1 MRATSVIRT
10 VVATAFVSVTLL
22 VPVAAEARPAPIVIT
37 AHTAKVTSRTV
48 TVPYSLKGSAAVT
61 MKVQK
66 VRGACS
72 QVGTSHRSTGG
83 GTMTWNR
90 TINGVAASPGRYVVT
105 LTAKHGTAKSQSST
119 TVTLN

>member
-10 VVATAFVSVTLL
+10 AVATAFVAVTLL

-37 AHTAKVTSRTV
+37 AHTAKVTSRAV

-61 MKVQK
+61 LKVQK
-66 VRGACS
+66 VRGTSS
-72 QVGTSHRSTGG
+72 QVGSSRRATGS
-83 GTMTWNR
+83 GTVTWNR
-90 TINGVAASPGRYVVT
+90 TINGVAAAPGRYVLT